1 MNIRG
6 YCLSKVNGPGLRFV
20 LWTQGC
26 SKGCKNCFN
35 PLTWSNEKNKIF
47 TNDNLLELIKNF
59 EDIDGITITGG
70 DPFEQ
75 EYELLELLFSLSSF
89 NFKKGIIVYTGFT
102 IDEINENPI
111 RRKCLDYL
119 DILIDGRYVEENKI
133 SSGLKGSSNQNV
145 FYFSDK
151 VKEEEINI
159 DQEIE
164 IGFSEDTVFL
174 TGFPVNDKKFLKDL
188 GISLK

>member
-1 MNIRG
+1 MLIHSYIISR
-6 YCLSKVNGPGLRFV
+6 VNGPGLRFV